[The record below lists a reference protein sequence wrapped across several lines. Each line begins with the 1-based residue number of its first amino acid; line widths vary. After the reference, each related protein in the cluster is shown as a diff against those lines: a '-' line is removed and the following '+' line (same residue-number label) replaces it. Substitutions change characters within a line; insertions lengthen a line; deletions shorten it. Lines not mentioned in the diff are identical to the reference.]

1 MVSTPVAMASLNSL
15 LATSSDGLPLGAS
28 LLLVGMASTL
38 VAMASPLL
46 LVGMASTLV
55 AMASA

>member
-1 MVSTPVAMASLNSL
+1 MASLNSL
-15 LATSSDGLPLGAS
+15 LATSSDGLPLVAS